1 MRFSKDGILNITGH
15 IAAKTFFAGNET
27 EYIQYNE
34 DGFELKTHHLYQTV
48 DKGPW
53 SFVENA
59 SNTWSY
65 ALGNLDTHVDTQL
78 PGWHIGLFIADG
90 FFSEV
95 FPDGGATCFAL
106 TSESDVDYSAFHF
119 NLFHEG

>member
-1 MRFSKDGILNITGH
+1 MFSINSSPTDEEQYYINLNNQLRFSKDGILNITGH

-78 PGWHIGLFIADG
+78 PG
-90 FFSEV
+90 
-95 FPDGGATCFAL
+95 
-106 TSESDVDYSAFHF
+106 
-119 NLFHEG
+119 